1 MISRRSAAYSSMI
14 RRASS
19 DRDSFAAGSSLL
31 SCSSSD
37 GTMPGRRLN
46 KPNELID
53 LNQVTMRHSATS

>member
-31 SCSSSD
+31 GCSSSD

-46 KPNELID
+46 
-53 LNQVTMRHSATS
+53 NQTSLLT